1 MWFSFLVIHEA
12 MVRFRV
18 DGILD
23 LMKQVKLPV
32 SRGWG
37 WDVDGCRK
45 SALESDLGIRRGRVQ
60 LW

>member
-1 MWFSFLVIHEA
+1 MIHEA

-32 SRGWG
+32 SRGRG